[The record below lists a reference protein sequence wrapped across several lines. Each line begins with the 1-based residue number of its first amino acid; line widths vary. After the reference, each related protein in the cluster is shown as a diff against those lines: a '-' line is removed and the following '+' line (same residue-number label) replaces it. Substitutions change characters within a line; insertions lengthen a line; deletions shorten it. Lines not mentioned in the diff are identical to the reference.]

1 MAATAAVK
9 IVRLITIPLYIF
21 VKLRPSVNALRHQ
34 GNRFKSFITNEYTED
49 TEKRVL

>member
-9 IVRLITIPLYIF
+9 IVRLITILLYIF
-21 VKLRPSVNALRHQ
+21 VERRPSVNALRHQ
-34 GNRFKSFITNEYTED
+34 GNRFKSFFANEYTKD